1 MIYRKNV
8 FYDTEK
14 VERRRGMLR
23 RVTQESL
30 FRSTVT
36 ALSHRKKAE
45 RQCGTGFSDLRK
57 SLFRTTGKTISVRRK
72 A

>member
-36 ALSHRKKAE
+36 A
-45 RQCGTGFSDLRK
+45 
-57 SLFRTTGKTISVRRK
+57 SLYLFFPTQKLAYVLGGLVFWFF
-72 A
+72 

>member
-14 VERRRGMLR
+14 VEQRCGMLR

-36 ALSHRKKAE
+36 ALSHREK
-45 RQCGTGFSDLRK
+45 G
-57 SLFRTTGKTISVRRK
+57 
-72 A
+72 

>member
-14 VERRRGMLR
+14 VERRCGMLR
-23 RVTQESL
+23 RATQESL

-36 ALSHRKKAE
+36 ALSHREK
-45 RQCGTGFSDLRK
+45 G
-57 SLFRTTGKTISVRRK
+57 
-72 A
+72 

>member
-14 VERRRGMLR
+14 VERRCGMLR
-23 RVTQESL
+23 RITQESL

-36 ALSHRKKAE
+36 ALSHRKK
-45 RQCGTGFSDLRK
+45 G
-57 SLFRTTGKTISVRRK
+57 
-72 A
+72 